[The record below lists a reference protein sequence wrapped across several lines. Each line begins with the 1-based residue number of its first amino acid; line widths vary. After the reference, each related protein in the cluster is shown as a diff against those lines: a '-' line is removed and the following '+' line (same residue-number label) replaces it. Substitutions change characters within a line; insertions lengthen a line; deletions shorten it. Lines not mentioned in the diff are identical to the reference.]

1 MSTPNSLVIG
11 ISGASGSPYA
21 KRLIDILTAEG
32 RFPDLQLSIVVSSTA
47 QEVWAHEV
55 GGKIKDLGI
64 QVYGGR
70 DYTAPFA
77 SGSSVCDA
85 MVIVPCSM
93 SCVARIAYG
102 MSDNLLTRAA
112 DVVLKERRRLVVV
125 PRETPY
131 SAVHLENML
140 KLAQLGA
147 TVLPASP
154 SFYGKPATIEQVI
167 DTVVGRLL
175 DHLGFD
181 HKLVRRWGPDVNLGK
196 P

>member
-1 MSTPNSLVIG
+1 MAPPKSLVIG

-21 KRLIDILTAEG
+21 KRLIDILQADPRLG
-32 RFPDLQLSIVVSSTA
+32 VDISIVVSSTA
-47 QEVWAHEV
+47 QEVWEHEV
-55 GGKIKDLGI
+55 GGQIEDLGLK
-64 QVYGGR
+64 VYGGR

-102 MSDNLLTRAA
+102 ISDNLLTRAA
-112 DVVLKERRRLVVV
+112 DVVLKERRKLVLV

-131 SAVHLENML
+131 SSVHLENML
-140 KLAQLGA
+140 KLSQLGA

-154 SFYGKPATIEQVI
+154 SFYGKPDSIEAVL

-181 HKLVRRWGPDVNLGK
+181 HKLVKRWGPDINLEK